1 MPMQHR
7 FEVFRFIVSDMLNWR
22 RHDILLPSVGCGL
35 IPAARRGISPPERC
49 RIFWLVCFISACGVG
64 QSTSA
69 HADVLIAGRCSRTSQ
84 GTTTSSALLIHGEI
98 RKGDAS
104 AFTTLADELARDTRC
119 PMVGSPLNPVP
130 MIFVKLDSQGGNIME
145 ALAIGR
151 EIRRRFMVTG
161 VPYANMEC
169 DSACVFVLMAGVN
182 RIGGGKIGLHRPAF
196 DPAFFA
202 DLSPTAARSRY
213 NTLVEQL
220 RQYYV
225 DEMGGSPEAFRIIMT
240 TPSTSIRY
248 LSQDEMLALGIVGED
263 PAWAEYNEAQFIQRY
278 GRERWAAIAAC
289 LKNSRDF
296 ARCEAE
302 GYRLHPNR

>member
-1 MPMQHR
+1 M
-7 FEVFRFIVSDMLNWR
+7 
-22 RHDILLPSVGCGL
+22 
-35 IPAARRGISPPERC
+35 
-49 RIFWLVCFISACGVG
+49 G

-69 HADVLIAGRCSRTSQ
+69 HANVLIAGRCSHTSQ
-84 GTTTSSALLIHGEI
+84 GTTTSSELLIHGEI
-98 RKGDAS
+98 RKGDATTF
-104 AFTTLADELARDTRC
+104 ATLADELAKDTRC
-119 PMVGSPLNPVP
+119 AMAGTALNPVP
-130 MIFVKLDSQGGNIME
+130 FIFVKLDSQGGNIIE

-161 VPYANMEC
+161 VVPNMEC

-202 DLSPTAARSRY
+202 DLSPTAARNRY

-225 DEMGGSPEAFRIIMT
+225 DEMGGSTEAFRIIMT

-248 LSQDEMLALGIVGED
+248 LSQGEMLAFGIVGED

-278 GRERWAAIAAC
+278 GRERWAVIAAC

-302 GYRLHPNR
+302 AYRLYPDR

>member
-1 MPMQHR
+1 MP
-7 FEVFRFIVSDMLNWR
+7 
-22 RHDILLPSVGCGL
+22 
-35 IPAARRGISPPERC
+35 PACC

-69 HADVLIAGRCSRTSQ
+69 QADVLIAGRCSRTNQ

-98 RKGDAS
+98 RKGDATT
-104 AFTTLADELARDTRC
+104 FTTLADELARDTSC

-130 MIFVKLDSQGGNIME
+130 MIFVKLDSQGGDIIE

-161 VPYANMEC
+161 VPNANMEC
-169 DSACVFVLMAGVN
+169 DSACVFALMAGVN

-225 DEMGGSPEAFRIIMT
+225 DEMGGSPEAFRIIMKYT
-240 TPSTSIRY
+240 VHLNTILEP
-248 LSQDEMLALGIVGED
+248 G
-263 PAWAEYNEAQFIQRY
+263 
-278 GRERWAAIAAC
+278 
-289 LKNSRDF
+289 
-296 ARCEAE
+296 
-302 GYRLHPNR
+302 

>member
-1 MPMQHR
+1 
-7 FEVFRFIVSDMLNWR
+7 
-22 RHDILLPSVGCGL
+22 
-35 IPAARRGISPPERC
+35 
-49 RIFWLVCFISACGVG
+49 
-64 QSTSA
+64 
-69 HADVLIAGRCSRTSQ
+69 
-84 GTTTSSALLIHGEI
+84 
-98 RKGDAS
+98 
-104 AFTTLADELARDTRC
+104 
-119 PMVGSPLNPVP
+119 MVGSPLNPVP

-263 PAWAEYNEAQFIQRY
+263 PAWRSTTKRSSSNATVASGGLLSPPALRIAEI
-278 GRERWAAIAAC
+278 
-289 LKNSRDF
+289 SRAVRPRDTVCIPTDEP
-296 ARCEAE
+296 A
-302 GYRLHPNR
+302 